1 MGDHSSR
8 HACVSTHHDVGQDRG
23 PRSSHADDGPF
34 GHAALHADA
43 RNDTSRLPPL
53 NVRTVRRLGYLALL
67 LGFAQIVFGAVVRI
81 TGSGLG
87 CGNHWPDC
95 YGSFTPGRDSPN
107 LLVEISHR
115 YGAAALSLAI
125 VALAIAAWV
134 NRRESGVVGPGGV
147 LRPAVVAVLLVV
159 VAALFGAVTVKMQ
172 LNPVVVATHLAIA
185 MALLAVLVVVVVRAG
200 GFGSPKAGAGSP
212 RTFRAAR
219 GAVGLTFLALVF
231 GALTANTPGAA
242 AACQGFPWCTSIAED
257 GLPLWI
263 QVTHRIIALLLLG
276 HLIGINIGVRKRSE
290 LKPIRN
296 AARAALGVVIL
307 QVFVAGAMV
316 GMHFPPSLRSLHQ
329 AVGTALWI
337 AVVALTSLSA
347 TSRAA
352 GTSEI
357 VRESPSRG
365 EFATP
370 EGVST

>member
-1 MGDHSSR
+1 M
-8 HACVSTHHDVGQDRG
+8 Q
-23 PRSSHADDGPF
+23 
-34 GHAALHADA
+34 
-43 RNDTSRLPPL
+43 
-53 NVRTVRRLGYLALL
+53 TVRRLGYLALL
-67 LGFAQIVFGAVVRI
+67 LGFAQIVFGAIVRI

-95 YGSFTPGRDSPN
+95 YGSFTPAPNSPN

-125 VALAIAAWV
+125 FALAVTAWLK
-134 NRRESGVVGPGGV
+134 RRESGVGGRGGI
-147 LRPAVVAVLLVV
+147 LRPSVIAVLLVV
-159 VAALFGAVTVKMQ
+159 VAALFGAVTVKME

-185 MALLAVLVVVVVRAG
+185 MSLLAVLVVIVVRAG
-200 GFGSPKAGAGSP
+200 GLGARRVSSGSQ
-212 RTFRAAR
+212 RTFRSARAA
-219 GAVGLTFLALVF
+219 AGLTFLALVF

-242 AACQGFPWCTSIAED
+242 AACQGFPWCTSIAEH

-263 QVTHRIIALLLLG
+263 QVTHRIIAFLLLG
-276 HLIGINIGVRKRSE
+276 HLIGIAIGVRKRGESA
-290 LKPIRN
+290 PIRD
-296 AARAALGVVIL
+296 AAWAALGVVVL
-307 QVFVAGAMV
+307 QVLVAGAMV

-337 AVVALTSLSA
+337 AVVALASLSA
-347 TSRAA
+347 GRTYAS
-352 GTSEI
+352 TSEI